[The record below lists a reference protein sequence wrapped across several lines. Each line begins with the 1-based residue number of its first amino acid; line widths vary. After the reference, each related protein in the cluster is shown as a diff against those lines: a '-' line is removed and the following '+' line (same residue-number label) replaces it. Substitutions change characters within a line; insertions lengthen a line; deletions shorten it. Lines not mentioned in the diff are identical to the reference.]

1 MSNQLLIL
9 GNGFD
14 LHCGL
19 KSSYKDLFRYTILD
33 TIGARFGLVQLKAG
47 TYGFWEHLLLEY
59 YKKFGEEDYNWCDI
73 ERIIKNV
80 LSGILTDDPSNDF
93 NIRSEI
99 LSSVR
104 CNLDLYQQKNY
115 GADESIK
122 KYILIYCVNLLEQ
135 ATVNFIT
142 DNEMLEY
149 LAVKLLT
156 ELKNFERRFC
166 KYIKDCIFDKENNIN
181 EPYIVNAVNLLAYI
195 TEFSTPN
202 FEDIDDMMEIK
213 EEYYEEEMST
223 NVLQHVMKEKKVLMQ
238 EFNKLRH
245 TNILSFNYTAI
256 FDILGVDSPCI
267 YSNVHGKLCNK
278 QCSEDCVSSSVIF
291 GIDDKL
297 IQLQKTNELRLFSK
311 TYRKMSDTSTPIS
324 ILPKNDGRPIE
335 IKFYG
340 HSLSEADYSY
350 FQSIFDFYNLYD
362 NYNVSLLFYYSKGYE
377 QNDEIYRLINS
388 YGKTLENKDRGKNLI
403 HKLLLENRLKIV
415 EVPENI

>member
-19 KSSYKDLFRYTILD
+19 KSSYKDFFRYTIPD

-166 KYIKDCIFDKENNIN
+166 KYIVDCIYDEKNDIN
-181 EPYIVNAVNLLAYI
+181 EPYIVRAVNLLAYI
-195 TEFSTPN
+195 TEFSTPD
-202 FEDIDDMMEIK
+202 FENIDDMMDIK
-213 EEYYEEEMST
+213 EEYAEEEIA
-223 NVLQHVMKEKKVLMQ
+223 NNLFQPIVIENRVLSK
-238 EFNKLRH
+238 EFNQLRY

-256 FDILGVDSPCI
+256 FDILGVKSPCA
-267 YSNVHGKLCNK
+267 YNNVHGKLCNK

-291 GIDDKL
+291 GIDDTL
-297 IQLQKTNELRLFSK
+297 IQSREANSMLRLFSK

-324 ILPKNDGRPIE
+324 ILPKNDGQPIE

-362 NYNVSLLFYYSKGYE
+362 NYNVSLCIILERRVSLQYP
-377 QNDEIYRLINS
+377 
-388 YGKTLENKDRGKNLI
+388 TLAI
-403 HKLLLENRLKIV
+403 LLT
-415 EVPENI
+415 